1 MRCATCCDRLRLP
14 SSTWLF
20 GVGTATAASG
30 GAAVS
35 TGAGGGQMMGSGVV
49 LASTS
54 APLCS
59 IKWSLEYT
67 LYPPNGPINWSWRST
82 IGCTGTKALALSTR
96 ANLYRGSLLAGAT
109 PTVAC
114 QNCASA
120 TSHGFKSIADNGAG
134 SWYQKTADVITVHSI
149 GTGTRQGHHR
159 LVLLQWARKLR
170 GGRRQRGAVRHNVRC
185 CCRALTAGSLLV
197 GSDGGLLAFG
207 DPAF

>member
-1 MRCATCCDRLRLP
+1 
-14 SSTWLF
+14 
-20 GVGTATAASG
+20 
-30 GAAVS
+30 
-35 TGAGGGQMMGSGVV
+35 MMGSGVV

-96 ANLYRGSLLAGAT
+96 ASLYRGSLLAGAT

-134 SWYQKTADVITVHSI
+134 SWYQKTADVITVHGI
-149 GTGTRQGHHR
+149 GTEPAKGTIVWSFSSGHGNCAE
-159 LVLLQWARKLR
+159 VDT
-170 GGRRQRGAVRHNVRC
+170 NEVRC
-185 CCRALTAGSLLV
+185 ATT
-197 GSDGGLLAFG
+197 SDAVVV
-207 DPAF
+207 P

>member
-35 TGAGGGQMMGSGVV
+35 TGAGGGEMMGSGVV

-134 SWYQKTADVITVHSI
+134 SVPEDRRCHHGAQHRH
-149 GTGTRQGHHR
+149 GTRQGHHR

-170 GGRRQRGAVRHNVRC
+170 GGRHQRGAVRHNVRC